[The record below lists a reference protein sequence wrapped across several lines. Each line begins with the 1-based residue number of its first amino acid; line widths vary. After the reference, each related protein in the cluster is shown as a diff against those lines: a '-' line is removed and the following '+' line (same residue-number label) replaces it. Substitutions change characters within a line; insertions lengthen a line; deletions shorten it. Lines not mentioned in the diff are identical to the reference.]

1 MNSIRETVQDIP
13 DIVKIVQ
20 QIGTLREYC
29 QRILQQGKLPP
40 QDVLDA
46 MADSIEATTER
57 LTEEFVVKW
66 KTYYTDVKASN
77 LAPDFCESVMQWEN
91 EIFDYL
97 NRLPLCNI
105 CKVRA
110 PYAPKTDYYRRKQ
123 RENGFPYWNA
133 VMESISYQNCTC
145 PKCQSMD
152 RERMISL
159 FLDMLSPAEGKRL
172 KVLQIAPSHALD
184 YFLKTKENID
194 YDTTDLMMPG
204 VTFQSD
210 IQNMNTVQDQTYDI
224 IICSHIL
231 EHVEN
236 DTKAMAEL
244 RRILKDDGV
253 CIFLIPL
260 IIGLDKTDESFGL
273 SAEENWKRFGQ
284 DDHARLYAKEDFLN
298 RLTQAGFL
306 VHILGKSYFGE
317 ELWQQNGLSD
327 IHLLYAAT
335 KQDIGLGISPYQIK
349 EKKEELV
356 SVVIPTYNRGYC
368 IERAVRSVLQ
378 QTYQNLEVIVVDDG
392 STDNT
397 SSVIERIKD
406 SRLSY
411 IRVKGNKGA
420 NHARNVGIEASKG
433 AYIAFNDSD
442 DEWLPEKLEKQM
454 NLMLLEDDG
463 QLGCVYCILT
473 RYQDGKAIS
482 TAPNMEIQ
490 GENVI
495 GDIYHYMQL
504 NMFIS
509 TQTLLLKKSILD
521 DVGYFNE
528 DLKRLQDWELLLR
541 IAQKYKFTLVQ
552 ESLVNVYEQE
562 DSISKNAKGFVDTV
576 RYVVN
581 LHQYYRN
588 NREAY
593 RILMTAC
600 VNCMAESDLDRD
612 YKESILAQ
620 IENDGILPAE
630 WIAGAKNRLGIDHT
644 KDEASDSSESM
655 QASHNIQNEINW
667 LKNRVEHISLTVEE
681 NNRAIKEL
689 IWAQVFNSSKS
700 AFSWLPEN
708 LALWPGR
715 WGVGYQYMYVVSR
728 YLNEVRPKSILETG
742 LGQSTRLICSY
753 VKWMNEQE
761 NCNHIVIEHDQNW
774 IDIFKNDVE
783 LSSHTCI
790 VQRDLAIM
798 QTEHPSNGVKCSDH
812 IYKYK
817 DLDEVLKGKKFDFIS
832 LDGPYGTDE
841 QYGFSRID
849 ILEFL
854 PGCLNKSF
862 CIIVDDYN
870 RYGEKNTM
878 EVVKDILKQHQIN
891 FVETV
896 YSGEQDMY
904 LLASADLKYLCTL

>member
-20 QIGTLREYC
+20 QIDTLREYC
-29 QRILQQGKLPP
+29 QRILKQGKLPP
-40 QDVLDA
+40 QDILDT

-57 LTEEFVVKW
+57 ISEEFVVKW
-66 KTYYTDVKASN
+66 KPLYTNMEVSK
-77 LAPDFCESVMQWEN
+77 LAPDFCESVLQWEN
-91 EIFDYL
+91 EVFDYL

-123 RENGFPYWNA
+123 KENGFPYWNA

-159 FLDMLSPAEGKRL
+159 FLDMLTPAEGERL
-172 KVLQIAPSHALD
+172 KVLQIAPSQALD
-184 YFLKTKENID
+184 YFLRTKEYID
-194 YDTTDLMMPG
+194 YDTTDLMMPD

-210 IQNMNTVQDQTYDI
+210 IQNMNMVQDKTYDI
-224 IICSHIL
+224 VICSHIL
-231 EHVEN
+231 EYVEN
-236 DTKAMAEL
+236 DREAMAEL
-244 RRILKDDGV
+244 QRILKDDGV
-253 CIFLIPL
+253 CIFLVPL
-260 IIGLDKTDESFGL
+260 IIGLDKTDEAFGL

-327 IHLLYAAT
+327 IHLLYAAA
-335 KQDIGLGISPYQIK
+335 KQDIGLGISPYQTK

-397 SSVIERIKD
+397 SSVIESIND

-411 IRVKGNKGA
+411 IRVNGNQGA
-420 NHARNVGIEASKG
+420 NHARNVGIEASQG

-454 NLMLLEDDG
+454 KLMLLEDDG

-473 RYQDGKAIS
+473 KYHDGKAIS
-482 TAPNMEIQ
+482 TEPDIEIR
-490 GENVI
+490 GENVF
-495 GDIYHYMQL
+495 GDIYRYMQL

-528 DLKRLQDWELLLR
+528 DLRRLQDWELLLR

-562 DSISKNAKGFVDTV
+562 DSISKNTKGFVDTV
-576 RYVVN
+576 RYVIN
-581 LHQYYRN
+581 LHQYCRN
-588 NREAY
+588 NREDY
-593 RILMTAC
+593 RMLMAVC
-600 VNCMAESDLDRD
+600 VNFMAESDLDRG
-612 YKESILAQ
+612 YKESLLAQ
-620 IENDGILPAE
+620 IENDGILSKE
-630 WIAGAKNRLGIDHT
+630 WIAGAGTRLGIDRP
-644 KDEASDSSESM
+644 KDEASGSSKSM
-655 QASHNIQNEINW
+655 QASYNI
-667 LKNRVEHISLTVEE
+667 
-681 NNRAIKEL
+681 
-689 IWAQVFNSSKS
+689 
-700 AFSWLPEN
+700 
-708 LALWPGR
+708 
-715 WGVGYQYMYVVSR
+715 
-728 YLNEVRPKSILETG
+728 
-742 LGQSTRLICSY
+742 
-753 VKWMNEQE
+753 
-761 NCNHIVIEHDQNW
+761 
-774 IDIFKNDVE
+774 
-783 LSSHTCI
+783 
-790 VQRDLAIM
+790 
-798 QTEHPSNGVKCSDH
+798 
-812 IYKYK
+812 
-817 DLDEVLKGKKFDFIS
+817 
-832 LDGPYGTDE
+832 
-841 QYGFSRID
+841 
-849 ILEFL
+849 
-854 PGCLNKSF
+854 
-862 CIIVDDYN
+862 
-870 RYGEKNTM
+870 
-878 EVVKDILKQHQIN
+878 
-891 FVETV
+891 
-896 YSGEQDMY
+896 
-904 LLASADLKYLCTL
+904 